1 MLGRAAG
8 GQRRGGRR
16 RGPVAN
22 LTEVKDGRRPLQ
34 RVSGCLVGPGNV
46 DGIEIGFGMLAWG
59 CGGDLGLGCG
69 GRGMPRR
76 VREIGFDWAEES
88 GFGTDG
94 RGPKAR
100 SHCNWRTR
108 DQNGLGLPRA
118 LTHAP
123 PSVSSKS
130 SFSPCP
136 VHGPVLL
143 MPLSLRSLS
152 PPPPS
157 RLPFRTFSVL
167 PSIARPLSHTRHEG
181 IRKATCKA

>member
-100 SHCNWRTR
+100 SHWRTR

-123 PSVSSKS
+123 LSVSSKS
-130 SFSPCP
+130 F
-136 VHGPVLL
+136 
-143 MPLSLRSLS
+143 LSLPGPWSSPLDAPQPALALPATPVSSPIPHLLRTPLYRSTPLPH
-152 PPPPS
+152 PP
-157 RLPFRTFSVL
+157 
-167 PSIARPLSHTRHEG
+167 
-181 IRKATCKA
+181 